1 MYFYLLFFLII
12 NNIIRPSYE
21 ESNNS
26 NNSDNFEKIDNSDI
40 IAFNN
45 NFNHIFFY
53 NNYFIL
59 YLGTEMVYVKFVFNN
74 SFNNNTINYN
84 PKSQNIQFN
93 FTENITVY
101 NNSSISYL
109 GKKRFLFKA
118 SKNFI
123 IHFDYEDNNNINT
136 INYNNES
143 IISYNMKYYEKIN
156 NISITLFLSNG
167 ENIFVNYYFLSFI
180 LIISGCLSILYGAYH
195 FMFGYIIHLTLFLY
209 FYVFELVGIFSDDIT
224 LLSASLYLFFC
235 CIFSISCSPIL
246 ITDKKDNKRYMILK
260 LIYGC
265 SFGYSVFKILS
276 YNYIYFNLEG
286 INNDQARR
294 LVYFAF
300 LTFFVGIGL
309 IFNLFN
315 PFKKYI
321 FLPCSAVS
329 GSYYLTKGLSYIIGG
344 YFSDIIAIKEGL
356 KFDYINNRKEII
368 ATYLIINISII
379 ILSIIFQI
387 KHIEN
392 KQTEMK
398 EFLITEELI
407 SNDESR
413 MSTVSRLSNVS
424 DTAGTNKKRESEE
437 ILLKESLD
445 KEKEED
451 DEGNEDIEIDDQE
464 D

>member
-101 NNSSISYL
+101 NNSSISYM

-368 ATYLIINISII
+368 ATYLIINISTI